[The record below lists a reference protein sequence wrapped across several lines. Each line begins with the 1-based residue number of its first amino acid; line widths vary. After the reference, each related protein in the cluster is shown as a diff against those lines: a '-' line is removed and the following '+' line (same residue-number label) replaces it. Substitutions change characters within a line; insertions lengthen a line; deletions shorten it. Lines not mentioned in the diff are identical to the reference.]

1 MGVGSAAAQ
10 THLPPAQPLP
20 DPARLRVVK
29 ALYFFLNV
37 SAGIFFSFINVYYY
51 SIGLSGVQ
59 IGVINTLA
67 PVIGIFGSSLWG
79 FLSDRFGKT
88 RLLLMTAALGSV
100 IFSLGIAWVH
110 TFAWILPLAAGY
122 SLFNS
127 TLIPLIDS
135 TNFSILGDYR
145 DRYSEQ
151 RIWGTIGFIV
161 TSSTIGI
168 LLERTGLHSM
178 FIYYA
183 ISMGLL
189 MVVILRLQPRPANL
203 GSTIYKGL
211 GHMVRQPLWVI
222 FFASVFIHSIGSN
235 GIVNFLGIALKD
247 MGASDWL
254 IGFCWTVT
262 ALSELPINFYG
273 ARLIRRFGAPA
284 LLALSFLVYFFR
296 IILYGL
302 MPSPNWVL
310 AINLMH
316 SASYGLFWLGGVTY
330 ANDLSPGSL
339 KATSQSLFLVAMNL
353 GAVVGA
359 PLAGWLYD
367 TQGKTGMYL
376 TQSLFSLAAFLVFVI
391 GRQVVV
397 RRGKKEALVISG

>member
-1 MGVGSAAAQ
+1 M
-10 THLPPAQPLP
+10 PPVQPLP
-20 DPARLRVVK
+20 DAARLRVVK

-37 SAGIFFSFINVYYY
+37 SGGIFFSFINVYYR
-51 SIGLSGVQ
+51 SIGLSGVE

-67 PVIGIFGSSLWG
+67 PVIGIFGSTLWG

-88 RLLLMTAALGSV
+88 RLLLMVAALGSA
-100 IFSLGIAWVH
+100 IFAMGIASVR
-110 TFAWILPLAAGY
+110 TFAWILPLAACY

-135 TNFSILGDYR
+135 TNFAILGEYR
-145 DRYSEQ
+145 ERYSEQ
-151 RIWGTIGFIV
+151 RIWGTIGFII

-168 LLERTGLHSM
+168 VLERTGLHSM
-178 FIYYA
+178 FAYYVVA
-183 ISMGLL
+183 MGLL
-189 MVVILRLQPRPANL
+189 LVIIFRLQPRPANM
-203 GSTIYKGL
+203 GSAIYKGL
-211 GHMVRQPLWVI
+211 GQMVRQPLWVI
-222 FFASVFIHSIGSN
+222 FFASIFIHSIGSN
-235 GIVNFLGIALKD
+235 GIGNFLGITLKE

-262 ALSELPINFYG
+262 SLSELPINYYG
-273 ARLIRRFGAPA
+273 AHLIQRFGAPR

-296 IILYGL
+296 IVFYGL

-316 SASYGLFWLGGVTY
+316 SFSYGLFWLGSVTY
-330 ANDLSPGSL
+330 ANDLAPDSL

-353 GAVVGA
+353 AAVIGA

-367 TQGKTGMYL
+367 SHGKTGMYL
-376 TQSLFSLAAFLVFVI
+376 IQSLFSLTAFLVFVI
-391 GRQVVV
+391 GRQVVLKQ
-397 RRGKKEALVISG
+397 GKKRLL

>member
-1 MGVGSAAAQ
+1 MGVGSTTAE
-10 THLPPAQPLP
+10 TRLPPAQPLP

-29 ALYFFLNV
+29 ALYFFFFL

-88 RLLLMTAALGSV
+88 RLLLFVAALGSL

-110 TFAWILPLAAGY
+110 TFAWILPLAAAY

-135 TNFSILGDYR
+135 TNFATLGEYR

-151 RIWGTIGFIV
+151 RIWGTIGFII

-168 LLERTGLHSM
+168 LLERTGMQSM
-178 FIYYA
+178 FVYYA
-183 ISMGLL
+183 ITMGLL
-189 MVVILRLQPRPANL
+189 MVIILRLQPRPANL

-211 GHMVRQPLWVI
+211 GQMVHQPLWVI

-235 GIVNFLGIALKD
+235 GIGNFLGIALKD

-262 ALSELPINFYG
+262 SLSELPINYYG
-273 ARLIRRFGAPA
+273 ARLIRRYGAPR
-284 LLALSFLVYFFR
+284 LLALSYLVYFFR

-302 MPSPNWVL
+302 MPNPNWVL

-316 SASYGLFWLGGVTY
+316 SASYALFWLGSVTY
-330 ANDLSPGSL
+330 ANDLAPDSL

-353 GAVVGA
+353 AAVVGA

-367 TQGKTGMYL
+367 SQGKTGMYL
-376 TQSLFSLAAFLVFVI
+376 TQSLFSLTAFLVFVI
-391 GRQVVV
+391 GRQIVL
-397 RRGKKEALVISG
+397 RQGKKETAIISG

>member
-1 MGVGSAAAQ
+1 VES
-10 THLPPAQPLP
+10 LIPPVQPLP

-37 SAGIFFSFINVYYY
+37 SAGIFFSFINVYYR

-67 PVIGIFGSSLWG
+67 PVIGIFGSTLWG

-88 RLLLMTAALGSV
+88 RLLLMVATLGSA
-100 IFSLGIAWVH
+100 IFAMGIASVR
-110 TFAWILPLAAGY
+110 TFAWILPLAACY

-135 TNFSILGDYR
+135 TNFAILGEYR
-145 DRYSEQ
+145 ERYSEQ
-151 RIWGTIGFIV
+151 RIWGTSGFII

-168 LLERTGLHSM
+168 VLERTGLHSM
-178 FIYYA
+178 FAYYTVA
-183 ISMGLL
+183 MGLL
-189 MVVILRLQPRPANL
+189 LVIIIRLQPRPTNM
-203 GSTIYKGL
+203 GSTIFKGL
-211 GHMVRQPLWVI
+211 GQMVRQPLWVI
-222 FFASVFIHSIGSN
+222 FFACIFIHSIGSN
-235 GIVNFLGIALKD
+235 GIGNFLGIALKE

-262 ALSELPINFYG
+262 SLSELPINYYG
-273 ARLIRRFGAPA
+273 ARLIRRFGAPR

-296 IILYGL
+296 IIFYGL

-316 SASYGLFWLGGVTY
+316 SASYGLFWLGSVTY
-330 ANDLSPGSL
+330 ANDLAPDSL

-353 GAVVGA
+353 AAVIGA

-367 TQGKTGMYL
+367 SHGKTGMYL
-376 TQSLFSLAAFLVFVI
+376 TQSLFSLTAFLVFVI
-391 GRQVVV
+391 GRQVVQQ
-397 RRGKKEALVISG
+397 KKT